1 VKPRNKHQIITQ
13 NQKAKQDPNHYH
25 IHARVWINKGDRSFL
40 GQGRIHLLE
49 LVDRS
54 GSISEAARAM
64 KMSYRHAWELVDSMN
79 QQAPQPLVKK
89 TTGGKGGGGTQ
100 LTPIGKTVLTLYK
113 DAQQKIDSLLKEL
126 EKKLNNEFQKLRED
140 I

>member
-1 VKPRNKHQIITQ
+1 MKSRNKQQSIKI
-13 NQKAKQDPNHYH
+13 DPKTNKNPNYYY
-25 IHARVWINKGDRSFL
+25 IHARVWIDKGDKSFL
-40 GQGRIHLLE
+40 GRGRIDLLE
-49 LVDRS
+49 LIDRF

-100 LTPIGKTVLTLYK
+100 LTPIGKTILTLYK
-113 DAQQKIDSLLKEL
+113 DAHEKIDTLLLQL
-126 EKKLNNEFQKLRED
+126 EKKLNTEFQKLKE
-140 I
+140 

>member
-1 VKPRNKHQIITQ
+1 VKYRNKNKAQ
-13 NQKAKQDPNHYH
+13 NHLKNKQDPNYYY
-25 IHARVWINKGDRSFL
+25 IHARVWINKGDKSFL
-40 GQGRIHLLE
+40 GQGRIDLLE
-49 LVDRS
+49 LVDRF

-100 LTPIGKTVLTLYK
+100 LTPIGKTVLNLYK
-113 DAQQKIDSLLKEL
+113 DAQEKIDTLLVEL
-126 EKKLNNEFQKLRED
+126 EKKLNNEFQKLTENS
-140 I
+140 

>member
-1 VKPRNKHQIITQ
+1 MKSRNKQQTIQINSSNI
-13 NQKAKQDPNHYH
+13 KKDPNHYY
-25 IHARVWINKGDRSFL
+25 IHARVWIDKGTKSFL
-40 GQGRIHLLE
+40 GRGRIDLLE
-49 LVDRS
+49 LVDKF

-100 LTPIGKTVLTLYK
+100 LTPIGKTILTLYK
-113 DAQQKIDSLLKEL
+113 DAQQKIDTLLLQL
-126 EKKLNNEFQKLRED
+126 EETLNNEFKKLKE
-140 I
+140 